1 MREFGISVD
10 SKMVM
15 ITGRVLP
22 PPKLQYG
29 GLVRDPAVYIIT
41 QELSVGFLEARFNK
55 VHRIRNML
63 HIKIRL

>member
-29 GLVRDPAVYIIT
+29 GLVRDSTVYMIT
-41 QELSVGFLEARFNK
+41 QQSSVGFLGHDFNN
-55 VHRIRNML
+55 ICC
-63 HIKIRL
+63 KIHYT